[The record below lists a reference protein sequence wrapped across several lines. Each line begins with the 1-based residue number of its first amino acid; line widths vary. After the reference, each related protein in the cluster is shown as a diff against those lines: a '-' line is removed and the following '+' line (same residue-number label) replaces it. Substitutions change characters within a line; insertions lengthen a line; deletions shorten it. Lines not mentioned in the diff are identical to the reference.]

1 MLRFGVLAL
10 IWTES
15 FCHKSAENGLVG
27 SAEFSIFTFRNLTGG
42 SAAVLPLYL
51 NRPLRSRILFHR
63 VHPSGVAQTL
73 TLGSV

>member
-1 MLRFGVLAL
+1 MLRFGVLAFL
-10 IWTES
+10 WTES